1 MNWLMG
7 RKRDGIFL
15 SYKGAK
21 NSVRFS
27 KRLEWYFRMWL

>member
-1 MNWLMG
+1 MNWLVG

-15 SYKGAK
+15 SYKETK

-27 KRLEWYFRMWL
+27 KRL